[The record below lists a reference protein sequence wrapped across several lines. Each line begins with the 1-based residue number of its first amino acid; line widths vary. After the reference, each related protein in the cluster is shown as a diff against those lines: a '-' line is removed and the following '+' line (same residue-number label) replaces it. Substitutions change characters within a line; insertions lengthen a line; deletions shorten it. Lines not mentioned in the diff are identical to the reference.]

1 MTIFRGAILA
11 GGMLAVAGPLPEAQ
25 FVRFEL
31 AAGQK
36 VAGDMTSWTLEGFDG
51 SFGHRSW
58 SELVAHDIWRLYVT
72 VMDQNNAR
80 QWVDLGGIL
89 LAAPGGESWARRA
102 FHHAAGLDESIE
114 VHIAAVRAAAA
125 EKRRVREDR
134 DRTAGE
140 HRLNTRTPEAGEW
153 PAEPWPPLGPEQR
166 DLALAEMRSDAT
178 QILRQAGVALSP
190 LETDHF
196 LVYADL
202 PPIDVARLAIRLES
216 IYSLLADV
224 VGVDRAANRFWGKAV
239 VLYFSD
245 PDRFRLVEAESFS
258 QLVGRSSLGI
268 CHPVGAKVFIN
279 LTGDAGGDEFA
290 AAVARQTVH
299 GFMHRFGTPKRLPV
313 WANEGLAEYVAS
325 RIAGGKAMDRR
336 RREALAYVRNGGNLA
351 AVFEAARTEPRPP
364 AAAAVG
370 ALMIELMVANHR
382 EGLRRW
388 IIATK
393 HGTEWTTALAEDYGV
408 PPRRLMAT
416 FLQYYR
422 VND

>member
-11 GGMLAVAGPLPEAQ
+11 GAVLAATGPLPGAQ

-31 AAGQK
+31 TAGLK
-36 VAGDMTSWTLEGFDG
+36 VAGDMTSWNLDGFEG
-51 SFGHRSW
+51 SFGQRSW
-58 SELVAHDIWRLYVT
+58 SELITRDIWRLYVT
-72 VMDQNNAR
+72 VMDQNNAHE
-80 QWVDLGGIL
+80 WVELGGVL
-89 LAAPGGESWARRA
+89 LAVPDGESWAQRAFRRA
-102 FHHAAGLDESIE
+102 VALDDSSEAD
-114 VHIAAVRAAAA
+114 IAAVRAAAF
-125 EKRRVREDR
+125 EKRRVREDL

-140 HRLNTRTPEAGEW
+140 HRLNTRTPEAGDW
-153 PAEPWPPLGPEQR
+153 PADPWLSLGPDER

-216 IYSLLADV
+216 VYSLLTDV
-224 VGVDRAANRFWGKAV
+224 VGVDQAANRFWGKAV

-258 QLVGRSSLGI
+258 QLVDTSTLGI

-279 LTGDAGGDEFA
+279 LTGDAGGDEFG

-325 RIAGGKAMDRR
+325 RTAGGKAADRR
-336 RREALAYVRNGGNLA
+336 RRKALAYVRNGGNIA
-351 AVFEAARTEPRPP
+351 AVFEAAWTEPRPP
-364 AAAAVG
+364 AGAAVG
-370 ALMIELMVANHR
+370 ALMIELMADQHR

-393 HGTEWTTALAEDYGV
+393 HGKDWTTALAEDYGV
-408 PPRRLMAT
+408 PPRRLLAT
-416 FLQYYR
+416 FVQYYR